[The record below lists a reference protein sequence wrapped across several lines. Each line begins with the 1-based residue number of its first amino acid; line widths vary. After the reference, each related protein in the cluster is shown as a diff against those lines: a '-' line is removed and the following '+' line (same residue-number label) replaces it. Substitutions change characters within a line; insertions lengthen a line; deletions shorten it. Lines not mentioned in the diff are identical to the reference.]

1 MKKKM
6 GGGSVSSGK
15 LRTVLRG
22 VQMIK
27 AKVQALA
34 AIVDAAMQKVKGV
47 VAGVLDQGKTLL
59 LGALDQGK
67 AKFNE
72 VSGLSGE
79 AR

>member
-1 MKKKM
+1 M
-6 GGGSVSSGK
+6 SSDK
-15 LRTVLRG
+15 VRTVLRG

-34 AIVDAAMQKVKGV
+34 AIVDAAMEKIKGV
-47 VAGVLDQGKTLL
+47 VAGVLDQGKTRL

-72 VSGLSGE
+72 VGGWSSE
-79 AR
+79 AC